1 MYCIAAYLLPEN
13 AAMQYF
19 KILRILRV
27 TSLDLG
33 RAFIDAAL
41 FRGNFL
47 YFNGCSNERPSAI
60 KQLARRLLRRYR
72 ALFPNAQP
80 CILR

>member
-1 MYCIAAYLLPEN
+1 
-13 AAMQYF
+13 MQCF
-19 KILRILRV
+19 EILRILRV